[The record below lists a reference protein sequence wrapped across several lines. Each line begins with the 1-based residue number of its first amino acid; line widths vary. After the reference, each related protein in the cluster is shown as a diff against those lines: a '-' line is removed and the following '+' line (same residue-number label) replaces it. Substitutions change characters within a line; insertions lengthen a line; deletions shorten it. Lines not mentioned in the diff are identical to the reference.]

1 MSSRPRPGA
10 AATTSASAAAA
21 PRQPLAKPGQLRD
34 AYVPNRRVRVG
45 SDIASGCAIALLIGL
60 LATAF
65 TWDERAALFDLAR
78 SELQVV
84 KLGLGYL
91 AGPLLILVVL
101 PLVLGRSR
109 QVAIKHRFR
118 ERLLLAAA
126 LWIAGLAV
134 LFAKVSDLDP
144 AFTIQAGAYVTGAFL
159 LIGLLATLAMW
170 PRGLEVVQVDRGGTI
185 RAAPGA

>member
-10 AATTSASAAAA
+10 AAPTSASAASA

-34 AYVPNRRVRVG
+34 AYVPSRRVRLA
-45 SDIASGCAIALLIGL
+45 SDIASGCAIGLLIGL
-60 LATAF
+60 LATGF
-65 TWDERAALFDLAR
+65 TWDDRAALFDLAR

-126 LWIAGLAV
+126 LWIAGLVV
-134 LFAKVSDLDP
+134 LFTKVSDLDP
-144 AFTIQAGAYVTGAFL
+144 AFTIQAGGYVTGAFL
-159 LIGLLATLAMW
+159 VIGLLATLAMW
-170 PRGLEVVQVDRGGTI
+170 PHRLEVVQVDRGGAI